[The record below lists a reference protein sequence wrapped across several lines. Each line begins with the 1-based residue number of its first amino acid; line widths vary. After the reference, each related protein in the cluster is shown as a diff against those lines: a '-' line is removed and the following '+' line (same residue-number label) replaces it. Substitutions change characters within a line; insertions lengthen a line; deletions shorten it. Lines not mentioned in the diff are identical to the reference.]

1 MKKTL
6 SLTLSTLLASS
17 GSVFAAEVADA
28 ASAPATSG
36 STVQASSD
44 MTDGEVRKVD
54 LDNKKIT
61 LRHAEIKSL
70 GMPGMTMVF
79 QVKDPAMLDRV
90 KTGDK
95 VRFTAQKTNGALMVT
110 NLEAAK

>member
-1 MKKTL
+1 MK
-6 SLTLSTLLASS
+6 SIFLLALVAVS
-17 GSVFAAEVADA
+17 GPVLAADA
-28 ASAPATSG
+28 ASAPAPTGLATAGSG
-36 STVQASSD
+36 D

-54 LDNKKIT
+54 MDNKKIT

-79 QVKDPAMLDRV
+79 QVKDPAFLDKV

-95 VRFTAQKTNGALMVT
+95 VRFTAEKMNGALTVT
-110 NLEAAK
+110 NIETAN